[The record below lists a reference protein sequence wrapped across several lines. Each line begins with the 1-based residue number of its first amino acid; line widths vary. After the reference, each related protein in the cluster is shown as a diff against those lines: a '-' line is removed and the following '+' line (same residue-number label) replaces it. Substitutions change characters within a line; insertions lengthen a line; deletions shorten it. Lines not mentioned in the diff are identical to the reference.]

1 MNVKLAFV
9 LPLLLFLGSPVYAQS
24 PCAECLKAA
33 DENLKTCL
41 ADAISVDDQSS
52 CEDDREV
59 QLKACEDDVCKI
71 ERENRDTKS
80 AVPSQKE

>member
-1 MNVKLAFV
+1 MNVRLAFA

-33 DENLKTCL
+33 EENLKTCL
-41 ADAISVDDQSS
+41 ADAISVDDQIS
-52 CEDDREV
+52 
-59 QLKACEDDVCKI
+59 CEDDVCKI

-80 AVPSQKE
+80 AVPSQNE